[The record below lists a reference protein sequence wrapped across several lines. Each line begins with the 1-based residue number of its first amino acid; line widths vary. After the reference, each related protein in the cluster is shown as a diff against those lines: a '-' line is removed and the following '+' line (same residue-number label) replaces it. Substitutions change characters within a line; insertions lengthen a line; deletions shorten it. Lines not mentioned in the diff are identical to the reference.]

1 MITIN
6 NTKML
11 CLETNNVTN
20 PILILLLPKNFQITT
35 STGEIFRMCDYRLQ
49 TKLPEDESQYLY
61 SFTVENT
68 NDNAIKNVTHEC
80 ENLVVMLRKISE
92 LHLKGNVV
100 KNVFAKLLIKDPEV
114 SDNTNYQKNS
124 CFFTRNAFEHLAEIA
139 FMRGVTVVDYD
150 PSWANGTGYQ
160 NGFNQAQ
167 FPDGLDEVVFVDN
180 YGRFNY
186 GINTPFGSMVMF
198 QRYTTETLIV
208 QNQSRTFSSL
218 QLITEKV
225 PTKENAEMLVGLHDF
240 DVSIG
245 KRFKRLLEKQVEN
258 N

>member
-1 MITIN
+1 MILIN
-6 NTKML
+6 NTKL
-11 CLETNNVTN
+11 LSLETNSVTN
-20 PILILLLPKNFQITT
+20 PIVTLMLPKNFQMMT
-35 STGEIFRMCDYRLQ
+35 SVGELFRMCDYRLQ
-49 TKLPEDESQYLY
+49 AKIADDENQYLY
-61 SFTVENT
+61 SFETEDEN
-68 NDNAIKNVTHEC
+68 NSSSDNVHQYS
-80 ENLVVMLRKISE
+80 NLIVMLRKISE

-100 KNVFAKLLIKDPEV
+100 SNVFAKLLVKDSEASV
-114 SDNTNYQKNS
+114 NAENQKNK
-124 CFFTRNAFEHLAEIA
+124 CFFTRNAYEHLAEIA

-160 NGFNQAQ
+160 NGFNQEQ
-167 FPDGLDEVVFVDN
+167 FPVGLDEVVFIDN

-186 GINTPFGSMVMF
+186 GINTPFGSVVMF

-218 QLITEKV
+218 QLTTEKV
-225 PTKENAEMLVGLHDF
+225 PTKENVEMLVGLHDF

-245 KRFKRLLEKQVEN
+245 KRFKRLLEKQIEN